1 MKTATKQ
8 MVGLL
13 GITLA
18 ISIAGCAS
26 PQVEL
31 SDSPSTPFKL
41 ATFEVNER
49 VLIGLVLDQRILDIA
64 EANEYLASE
73 TNANDVS
80 IPVDMRTLIETYE
93 IVSPRLYEIA
103 NFFSEYSTDS
113 LDFAFDVSNVYIHA
127 PIKYPWNLL
136 AVAANYKAHAEG
148 MGVGG
153 TSGAAE
159 SVDGTSGA
167 TESDESL
174 SIVDRI
180 VPERDAPAIFAKSS
194 RSGIIDP
201 GAPYYIPPGRDRI
214 DWEGE
219 LAIII
224 GKPAYLL
231 SPEEAHDHVFGYS
244 ILYDVSDRGGRTREV
259 SMFPGFQW
267 FDGKSTNRGAPF
279 GPFIVPKEFLPNF
292 DNLRVVTRVNGDIK
306 QDQTT
311 ADLIWNEDNL
321 IAFTTS
327 VLELHPGD
335 VIATGSPSG
344 TAGEHDPAV
353 YLKDGDVVE
362 IEIEG
367 IGTLVT
373 PIKNYPGDLETS

>member
-1 MKTATKQ
+1 MRIVTKQ

-13 GITLA
+13 GTTLA
-18 ISIAGCAS
+18 ISIAACAS

-49 VLIGLVLDQRILDIA
+49 VRIGLVLDQRILDIA

-73 TNANDVS
+73 ANVSDVS
-80 IPVDMRTLIETYE
+80 MPVDMRSLIEKYE

-103 NFFSEYSTDS
+103 NFFSEYSIDN

-153 TSGAAE
+153 TSEATE

-231 SPEEAHDHVFGYS
+231 SPEEVHDHVFGYS
-244 ILYDVSDRGGRTREV
+244 ILYDVSDRGGRTREEELL
-259 SMFPGFQW
+259 SGRSSF
-267 FDGKSTNRGAPF
+267 RR
-279 GPFIVPKEFLPNF
+279 NF
-292 DNLRVVTRVNGDIK
+292 YRTLTIY
-306 QDQTT
+306 
-311 ADLIWNEDNL
+311 AL
-321 IAFTTS
+321 S
-327 VLELHPGD
+327 LE
-335 VIATGSPSG
+335 
-344 TAGEHDPAV
+344 
-353 YLKDGDVVE
+353 
-362 IEIEG
+362 
-367 IGTLVT
+367 
-373 PIKNYPGDLETS
+373 

>member
-1 MKTATKQ
+1 MRTVTRQIA
-8 MVGLL
+8 VLVAS
-13 GITLA
+13 TLA
-18 ISIAGCAS
+18 ISIAACTS
-26 PQVEL
+26 SQLEL
-31 SDSPSTPFKL
+31 SDSPNTPFKL
-41 ATFEVNER
+41 ATFVVNER
-49 VLIGLVLDQRILDIA
+49 VRIGLVLDQRILDIA
-64 EANEYLASE
+64 DANEHLIDE
-73 TNANDVS
+73 TRAIDMS
-80 IPVDMRTLIETYE
+80 MPVEMKTLIETYA

-103 NFFSEYSTDS
+103 NFFNEYSTDN
-113 LDFAFDVSNVYIHA
+113 LDFAFNVSNVSIHA

-136 AVAANYKAHAEG
+136 AVAANYKAHAQG
-148 MGVGG
+148 MGV
-153 TSGAAE
+153 
-159 SVDGTSGA
+159 DNISGA
-167 TESDESL
+167 TSSDDGP
-174 SIVDRI
+174 SIVDTI
-180 VPERDAPAIFAKSS
+180 VPERDAPVIFAKSP

-201 GAPYYIPPGRDRI
+201 GAPYYIPPGRDQI

-244 ILYDVSDRGGRTREV
+244 ILYDVSDRGGRAREV

-292 DNLRVVTRVNGDIK
+292 NNLRVVTRVNGDIK

-321 IAFTTS
+321 LTFTTS
-327 VLELHPGD
+327 VLKLHPGD
-335 VIATGSPSG
+335 VIASGTPSG
-344 TAGEHDPAV
+344 TAGEHYPAV

-373 PIKNYPGDLETS
+373 PIKNYPGVLGTSQ

>member
-1 MKTATKQ
+1 MRTLTRQMAGLVAT
-8 MVGLL
+8 
-13 GITLA
+13 TLA
-18 ISIAGCAS
+18 ISVSACTS
-26 PQVEL
+26 SQLEL
-31 SDSPSTPFKL
+31 SATPSTPFKL
-41 ATFEVNER
+41 ATFEVDER
-49 VLIGLVLDQRILDIA
+49 VRIGLVLDQTILDIA
-64 EANEYLASE
+64 GANEHLIDEARA
-73 TNANDVS
+73 TDML
-80 IPVDMRTLIETYE
+80 IPVEMKTLIETYE
-93 IVSPRLYEIA
+93 SVSPRLYEIA
-103 NFFSEYSTDS
+103 NFFNEYSTDN
-113 LDFAFDVSNVYIHA
+113 LDFAFDVSNVSIHA

-136 AVAANYKAHAEG
+136 AVAANYKAHAQG
-148 MGVGG
+148 MGVD
-153 TSGAAE
+153 
-159 SVDGTSGA
+159 SVSGA
-167 TESDESL
+167 TSSDDGP
-174 SIVDRI
+174 SIVDSI
-180 VPERDAPAIFAKSS
+180 VPERDAPVIFAKSP
-194 RSGIIDP
+194 RSAIIDP
-201 GAPYYIPPGRDRI
+201 GAPYYIPPGRDQI

-259 SMFPGFQW
+259 SMIPGVNW

-292 DNLRVVTRVNGDIK
+292 DDLRVVTRVNGDIK

-335 VIATGSPSG
+335 VIASGTPSG
-344 TAGEHDPAV
+344 TAGEHYPAV

-373 PIKNYPGDLETS
+373 PIKNHPGDLGAS

>member
-1 MKTATKQ
+1 

-13 GITLA
+13 GTTLA
-18 ISIAGCAS
+18 ISIAACAS

-73 TNANDVS
+73 ANASDVS
-80 IPVDMRTLIETYE
+80 MPVDMRSLIETYE

-103 NFFSEYSTDS
+103 NFFNEYSTDD

-148 MGVGG
+148 MGVG
-153 TSGAAE
+153 
-159 SVDGTSGA
+159 DTSGA
-167 TESDESL
+167 TESVDGVSGATSEDGPSL
-174 SIVDRI
+174 VDRI
-180 VPERDAPAIFAKSS
+180 VPERDAPAIFAKSP

-201 GAPYYIPPGRDRI
+201 GAPYYIPPGRDQI

-219 LAIII
+219 LAIIV

-231 SPEEAHDHVFGYS
+231 SPEEVHDHVFGYS

-335 VIATGSPSG
+335 VIGTGTPSG

-373 PIKNYPGDLETS
+373 PIKNYPGDLGTS